1 MQHGTSIDQGTCE
14 ERCCAADVINLTWSS
29 ELQRPAFEMAPRP
42 PASGTHTTEWSQCVL
57 GLVRVIDSRAWQ
69 TRRYVTAVRL
79 SQTVAVSSASHL
91 ESLMSSRGGSPM
103 PCPEQPSPETPGVSP
118 AASSQRGAGPAN
130 ASGLVGGL
138 SPRARPSDG
147 GSVRQQP
154 DGSLVTQL
162 LPDTCLLAT

>member
-29 ELQRPAFEMAPRP
+29 ELQRPAFEMAPRS

-69 TRRYVTAVRL
+69 TRQYVTAVRL
-79 SQTVAVSSASHL
+79 SQTVAVSSASYL

-118 AASSQRGAGPAN
+118 AASSQRGAGPPTRVGSWEDCHPEPGLQMVA
-130 ASGLVGGL
+130 ASGN
-138 SPRARPSDG
+138 
-147 GSVRQQP
+147 
-154 DGSLVTQL
+154 SLMAAL
-162 LPDTCLLAT
+162 